1 MDRPL
6 VSAVDTNT
14 KVGAKR
20 VKGAFCSGGS
30 RIAQLGGSG
39 GSTGGLIGL

>member
-20 VKGAFCSGGS
+20 VKGVFCSGGS
-30 RIAQLGGSG
+30 RIDQLGKG
-39 GSTGGLIGL
+39 GAPF